1 MHVVSEIAPNDI
13 ISKYHNYLLSLLL
26 IILLKHRNHDTLHTS
41 YFNTQTLQHK
51 HYNSVS
57 ISGEFTVIELPA
69 PLLEPL
75 ELSLPS
81 SSLPLDTL

>member
-13 ISKYHNYLLSLLL
+13 ISKYHNYLLSVGL
-26 IILLKHRNHDTLHTS
+26 IFLLKHRNMVHCIL
-41 YFNTQTLQHK
+41 LILIHK

-57 ISGEFTVIELPA
+57 IRGEFTVIELPA
-69 PLLEPL
+69 PLLDPL

>member
-13 ISKYHNYLLSLLL
+13 ISKYHNYLLSLVL
-26 IILLKHRNHDTLHTS
+26 IILLKHRNMVHCIL
-41 YFNTQTLQHK
+41 LILIHK

-57 ISGEFTVIELPA
+57 IRGEFTVIELPA
-69 PLLEPL
+69 PLLDPL